1 MTNSSSSL
9 TAQAVSNL
17 VEVSEDQ
24 PVTNSLIIAQ
34 VLERPHYGVVQLVR
48 QHEES
53 LNEFGLVK
61 FEIAPRKSDTLNDT
75 FEMCRGAIKPLAV
88 AILNEQQATLLIS
101 FMSNTPKVVDF
112 KIKLVKA
119 FYDMRMKLEQDR
131 KAMALPKMTEEGDVV
146 DFIAEHCPDVYESLN
161 RRMTVRTQRRCKD
174 FEHVAHSMYVLKQAY
189 KHIDELYAKIED
201 MNKCLRAAQTA
212 MATLNAVKGH
222 IFDMVDIAHQELGQ
236 CANAHPEIDELVRQ
250 KMMQ

>member
-1 MTNSSSSL
+1 MYNKHLSL

-24 PVTNSLIIAQ
+24 PVTTSVAISDALN
-34 VLERPHYGVVQLVR
+34 RPHNGVIQLVR

-53 LNEFGLVK
+53 LKVFGLVK
-61 FEIAPRKSDTLNDT
+61 FEIAPRQCNVHGG
-75 FEMCRGAIKPLAV
+75 GAISF

-112 KIKLVKA
+112 KIRLVKA
-119 FYDMRMKLEQDR
+119 FYEMRMKLEHDR
-131 KAMALPKMTEEGDVV
+131 KMIALPKMTEEGDVV

-174 FEHVAHSMYVLKQAY
+174 FEHVAHSMYVLKKAY
-189 KHIDELYAKIED
+189 EDIDGMYRQMEQME
-201 MNKCLRAAQTA
+201 KCLKQAREA
-212 MATLNAVKGH
+212 MVQLNALKSSA
-222 IFDMVDIAHQELGQ
+222 FDMVDIARQELNQ
-236 CANAHPEIDELVRQ
+236 CADAHPEIDELVRQ
-250 KMMQ
+250 KMMP

>member
-1 MTNSSSSL
+1 MTNLSM
-9 TAQAVSNL
+9 TAQAVTKL
-17 VEVSEDQ
+17 VEVSEEQ
-24 PVTNSLIIAQ
+24 PVTTSLIIAQ
-34 VLERPHYGVVQLVR
+34 VLNRPHHGVIQLVR
-48 QHEES
+48 QHEDS
-53 LNEFGLVK
+53 LSVFGSL
-61 FEIAPRKSDTLNDT
+61 A
-75 FEMCRGAIKPLAV
+75 FEMRDGQSEAFEMRRGAIKPLAV
-88 AILNEQQATLLIS
+88 AVLNEQQATLLIS

-119 FYDMRMKLEQDR
+119 FYDMRMKLEHDR
-131 KAMALPKMTEEGDVV
+131 KMIALPKMTEEGDVV

-201 MNKCLRAAQTA
+201 MNRCLRAAQTA

-222 IFDMVDIAHQELGQ
+222 IFDMVDIARQELNQ
-236 CANAHPEIDELVRQ
+236 CADAHPEIDELVRQ
-250 KMMQ
+250 KMMP

>member
-1 MTNSSSSL
+1 MTNSSL

-24 PVTNSLIIAQ
+24 PVTTSLIIAQ
-34 VLERPHYGVVQLVR
+34 VLNRPHHGVIQLVR
-48 QHEES
+48 QHEDS
-53 LNEFGLVK
+53 LSVFGSL
-61 FEIAPRKSDTLNDT
+61 A
-75 FEMCRGAIKPLAV
+75 FEMRDGQSEAFEMRRGAIKPLAV

-112 KIKLVKA
+112 KIRLVKA
-119 FYDMRMKLEQDR
+119 FYEMRKKLEHDR
-131 KAMALPKMTEEGDVV
+131 KMIALPKMTEEGDVV

>member
-1 MTNSSSSL
+1 MYNKHLSL

-24 PVTNSLIIAQ
+24 PVTTSVAISDALN
-34 VLERPHYGVVQLVR
+34 RPHNGVIQLVR

-53 LNEFGLVK
+53 LKVFGLVK
-61 FEIAPRKSDTLNDT
+61 FEIAPRQCNVHGG
-75 FEMCRGAIKPLAV
+75 GAISF

-119 FYDMRMKLEQDR
+119 FYDMRMKLEHDR
-131 KAMALPKMTEEGDVV
+131 KMIALPKMTEEGDVV

-174 FEHVAHSMYVLKQAY
+174 FEHVAHSMYVLKKAY
-189 KHIDELYAKIED
+189 EDIDGMYRQMEQME
-201 MNKCLRAAQTA
+201 KCLKQAREA
-212 MATLNAVKGH
+212 MIQLNALKSSA
-222 IFDMVDIAHQELGQ
+222 FDMVDIARQELNQ
-236 CANAHPEIDELVRQ
+236 CADAHPEIDELVRQ
-250 KMMQ
+250 KMMP

>member
-1 MTNSSSSL
+1 MTKLSL

-24 PVTNSLIIAQ
+24 PVTTSVAIADA
-34 VLERPHYGVVQLVR
+34 LNRPHYGVIQLVR

-88 AILNEQQATLLIS
+88 AVLNEQQATLLIS

-119 FYDMRMKLEQDR
+119 FYDMRMKLEHDR
-131 KAMALPKMTEEGDVV
+131 KMIALPKMTEEGDVV

-161 RRMTVRTQRRCKD
+161 RRMTVRTQRRNKD
-174 FEHVAHSMYVLKQAY
+174 FEHVAHSMYVLKKAY
-189 KHIDELYAKIED
+189 EDIDGMYRQMEQME
-201 MNKCLRAAQTA
+201 KCLKQAREA
-212 MATLNAVKGH
+212 MIQLNALKSSA
-222 IFDMVDIAHQELGQ
+222 FDMVDIARQELNQ
-236 CANAHPEIDELVRQ
+236 CADAHPEIDELLRQ
-250 KMMQ
+250 KMMP

>member
-1 MTNSSSSL
+1 MTKLSL

-24 PVTNSLIIAQ
+24 PVTTSVAIADA
-34 VLERPHYGVVQLVR
+34 LNRPHYGVIQLVR

-88 AILNEQQATLLIS
+88 AVLNEQQATLLIS

-112 KIKLVKA
+112 KIRLVKA
-119 FYDMRMKLEQDR
+119 FYEMRQKLEQAKNDR
-131 KAMALPKMTEEGDVV
+131 MKITTYPEAFSMLREHAEE
-146 DFIAEHCPDVYESLN
+146 N
-161 RRMTVRTQRRCKD
+161 WWKD
-174 FEHVAHSMYVLKQAY
+174 FTRGMEKTTEHDHQLCNAADLVRRAY
-189 KHIDELYAKIED
+189 YD
-201 MNKCLRAAQTA
+201 MNRLYDHLGEIEETTNKLKSLIVESDKLKVR
-212 MATLNAVKGH
+212 L
-222 IFDMVDIAHQELGQ
+222 FD
-236 CANAHPEIDELVRQ
+236 EIDNALHGLNYVNSIRDEMAIKAGR
-250 KMMQ
+250 KDKK

>member
-1 MTNSSSSL
+1 MTNQL
-9 TAQAVSNL
+9 TPTAKAVSL
-17 VEVSEDQ
+17 VTMNGDDPVTTSVAIANYLGRERDSVILLVRKHEQSLCEFGEVSYDR
-24 PVTNSLIIAQ
+24 S
-34 VLERPHYGVVQLVR
+34 
-48 QHEES
+48 
-53 LNEFGLVK
+53 
-61 FEIAPRKSDTLNDT
+61 EIGR
-75 FEMCRGAIKPLAV
+75 RGAIKPLAV

-119 FYDMRMKLEQDR
+119 FYDMRMKLEHDR
-131 KAMALPKMTEEGDVV
+131 KMIALPKMTEEGDVV

-212 MATLNAVKGH
+212 MATLNAVKGS

-250 KMMQ
+250 KMMP

>member
-1 MTNSSSSL
+1 MTNQL
-9 TAQAVSNL
+9 TPTAKAVSL
-17 VEVSEDQ
+17 VTMNGNV
-24 PVTNSLIIAQ
+24 PVTTSVAIAQ
-34 VLERPHYGVVQLVR
+34 VLSRPHHGVIQLVHS
-48 QHEES
+48 HERE
-53 LNEFGLVK
+53 LCV
-61 FEIAPRKSDTLNDT
+61 FERVA
-75 FEMCRGAIKPLAV
+75 FEMQPFATCGGTQSREV

-131 KAMALPKMTEEGDVV
+131 KALPVFQSTED
-146 DFIAEHCPDVYESLN
+146 IAEFICDNCPELKAKMRQEVAL
-161 RRMTVRTQRRCKD
+161 RRNKDFKD
-174 FEHVAHSMYVLKQAY
+174 FEHVAHSMYVLKLAY
-189 KHIDELYAKIED
+189 KHIDEMYARIDD

-212 MATLNAVKGH
+212 MATLNAVKGQ

-236 CANAHPEIDELVRQ
+236 CASAHPEIDELVRQ

>member
-1 MTNSSSSL
+1 MTNQL
-9 TAQAVSNL
+9 TPTAKAVSL
-17 VEVSEDQ
+17 VTMNGDD
-24 PVTNSLIIAQ
+24 PVTTSVAIANYLGREHDS
-34 VLERPHYGVVQLVR
+34 VIWLVR
-48 QHEES
+48 KHEDHLAMFGAVAYDRVELGRES
-53 LNEFGLVK
+53 
-61 FEIAPRKSDTLNDT
+61 
-75 FEMCRGAIKPLAV
+75 GAIKPLAV

-112 KIKLVKA
+112 KIRLVKS

-131 KAMALPKMTEEGDVV
+131 KMIALPKMTEEGDVV

-212 MATLNAVKGH
+212 MTALNAVKGH

-236 CANAHPEIDELVRQ
+236 CANAHSEIDELVRQ
-250 KMMQ
+250 KMMP

>member
-1 MTNSSSSL
+1 MTHLSL

-24 PVTNSLIIAQ
+24 PVTTSLIIAQ
-34 VLERPHYGVVQLVR
+34 TLGREHDSVILLVR
-48 QHEES
+48 KHEDA
-53 LNEFGLVK
+53 LGEFGNVIYDR
-61 FEIAPRKSDTLNDT
+61 FEIGRV
-75 FEMCRGAIKPLAV
+75 GAIKPLAV

-112 KIKLVKA
+112 KIRLVKA
-119 FYDMRMKLEQDR
+119 FYDMRMKLEHDR
-131 KAMALPKMTEEGDVV
+131 KMIALPKMTEEGDVV

-174 FEHVAHSMYVLKQAY
+174 FEHVAHSMYVLKKAY
-189 KHIDELYAKIED
+189 EDIDGMYRQMEQME
-201 MNKCLRAAQTA
+201 KCLKQAREA
-212 MATLNAVKGH
+212 MIQLNALKSSA
-222 IFDMVDIAHQELGQ
+222 FDMVDIARQELNQ

-250 KMMQ
+250 KMMP